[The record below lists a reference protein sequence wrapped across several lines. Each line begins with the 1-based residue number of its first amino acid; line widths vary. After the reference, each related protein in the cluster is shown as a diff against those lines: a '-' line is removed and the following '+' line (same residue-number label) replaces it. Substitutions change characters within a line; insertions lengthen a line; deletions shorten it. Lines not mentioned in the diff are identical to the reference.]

1 MNQGDNAKLMSSD
14 YEKAQLTIFRKK
26 ERTLHVH
33 EISVFILFLDFLI
46 IIFLPIAQSWHQF
59 YC

>member
-1 MNQGDNAKLMSSD
+1 MSSD
-14 YEKAQLTIFRKK
+14 YEKAHLTIFRKK

-46 IIFLPIAQSWHQF
+46 IIFLPIAQSWRQF
-59 YC
+59 